1 MSELTTERE
10 SKVTAAELYFKKVEE
25 SLQSKSIKTAIK
37 DISEYRDSLSE
48 TKGAKSIDNLNKK
61 HKQNLILLSESCV
74 ENYVDIYGNIREDEK
89 WMFMESSY
97 FLSGEGHMT
106 CLLMTQAFP
115 CENDFDSLPDGSNEL
130 VTTQAYRAVKE
141 FYEEFGASSLY
152 TLGFHTREAF
162 FDKYSLMIPQ
172 GLIKLKEKPCDL
184 TFKTKL
190 HYNFP

>member
-1 MSELTTERE
+1 MTELTTETE

-25 SLQSKSIKTAIK
+25 SLQSKSIQTVIK
-37 DISEYRDSLSE
+37 DISEYCNLLSE
-48 TKGAKSIDNLNKK
+48 TKGVKSIEKLNKK
-61 HKQNLILLSESCV
+61 HKENLTLLSESCV
-74 ENYVDIYGNIREDEK
+74 ENYIDIYGNIREDEK

-97 FLSGEGHMT
+97 FLSGEGHVT
-106 CLLMTQAFP
+106 CLLMTQALP
-115 CENDFDSLPDGSNEL
+115 CENDFDSLSDGPKEL

-152 TLGFHTREAF
+152 NLGLHTREAF
-162 FDKYSLMIPQ
+162 FDKYSLMIPH
-172 GLIKLKEKPCDL
+172 GLIKLKDKPCDL